1 MCIRLSPRENS
12 SFDTGIDTKV
22 AYGNVLVLNTI
33 LATREGGD
41 AFMTKE
47 QSGVTLVC
55 KPKQVV
61 KHLLSVLPER
71 ARDVLQGRFGL
82 GSETKRL
89 TLEAIGRK
97 YGITRERGRQIEN
110 HALGSIRKSDVYQKE
125 KEAFAELERAIHTL
139 GGIVG
144 EEELLR
150 YLSGTGSNHN
160 HINFLLVVGE
170 AFKRERESEHFKH
183 RWYIDENLAKKV
195 HEALLKLYKNLT
207 NKDLVSELDIIAQFL
222 THVEDVA
229 DHLKAEP
236 IVRRWLNLSKA
247 LGKNA
252 LGEWGLATS
261 PNIRAKG
268 MRDYAFLVLRK
279 HGSPIHFK
287 DVAKSIEKLFGRK
300 AHVATT
306 HNELIKDPRFVLVG
320 RGLYALAEWGY
331 MSGVVKDVIRKILE
345 KNGPLTRAEIVEK
358 VLKERY
364 VKENTIVVNL
374 QNPQYFKKDKQGRYS
389 VVV

>member
-1 MCIRLSPRENS
+1 MCR
-12 SFDTGIDTKV
+12 
-22 AYGNVLVLNTI
+22 
-33 LATREGGD
+33 
-41 AFMTKE
+41 
-47 QSGVTLVC
+47 
-55 KPKQVV
+55 PKQVV
-61 KHLLSVLPER
+61 KRLLSVLPER
-71 ARDVLQGRFGL
+71 ARDVLAGRYGL
-82 GSETKRL
+82 RSEAKRL
-89 TLEAIGRK
+89 TLESIGRR
-97 YGITRERGRQIEN
+97 YGITRERVRQIEN
-110 HALGSIRKSDVYQKE
+110 YALASIRKSVIYQKE
-125 KEAFAELERAIHTL
+125 KPAFAELEQAIHTL

-150 YLSGTGSNHN
+150 YLSGAGGNHN
-160 HINFLLVVGE
+160 QVHFLLVVGE
-170 AFKRERESEHFKH
+170 AFKKEREDEHFKH

-207 NKDLVSELDIIAQFL
+207 NKDLVTELDIIAQFL

-229 DHLKAEP
+229 DHLKQEP
-236 IVRRWLNLSKA
+236 IVRRWLNISKA

-287 DVAKSIEKLFGRK
+287 DVARSIEKLFGRK

-331 MSGVVKDVIRKILE
+331 MSGVVKEVIRKILE
-345 KNGPLTRAEIVEK
+345 KNGPLTRQEIVEK

-374 QNPQYFKKDKQGRYS
+374 QNPKYFKKDKEGRYS
-389 VVV
+389 AIA